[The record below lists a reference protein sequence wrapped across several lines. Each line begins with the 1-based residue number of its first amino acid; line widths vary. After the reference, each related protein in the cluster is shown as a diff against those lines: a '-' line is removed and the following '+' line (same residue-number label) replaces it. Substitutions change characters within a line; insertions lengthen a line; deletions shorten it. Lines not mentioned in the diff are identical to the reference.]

1 MIREYIIIGLA
12 IVGGLILTIWTY
24 PKNDVVIS
32 CSIAE
37 ISPDFT
43 QEMREKCRQLRSV
56 K

>member
-1 MIREYIIIGLA
+1 MIREYILVCLAIIGGLFLA
-12 IVGGLILTIWTY
+12 VWTY
-24 PKNDVVIS
+24 PKNESVIS
-32 CSIAE
+32 CSVAE

>member
-1 MIREYIIIGLA
+1 MIKEY
-12 IVGGLILTIWTY
+12 LILGVAIFGALLLAIWTY
-24 PKNDVVIS
+24 PKNEKVIS

-43 QEMREKCRQLRSV
+43 QDMREQCRQLRSV